1 MLAWYSLCQSNHPN
15 VNLLQTSQFDLFVS
29 SLSDFLPPTISAF
42 SVAPPLSQPSPS
54 HLHCLRRDRQCPPFR
69 LRLCGSNRP
78 GFPGAWSHGVRKRR
92 TEWLRTGTFY
102 SKNTCPQ
109 GSEYEH
115 SATDFVWCS
124 SSKCI
129 DFSPRSLNRTKIVY
143 RYIIYIK
150 IVRRSKS

>member
-1 MLAWYSLCQSNHPN
+1 MSTCSKPHNLICSLRAFPTFSR
-15 VNLLQTSQFDLFVS
+15 
-29 SLSDFLPPTISAF
+29 PPS
-42 SVAPPLSQPSPS
+42 PPSPS
-54 HLHCLRRDRQCPPFR
+54 PLRCLSLLHRIRPDRQCPPFR
-69 LRLCGSNRP
+69 LRLCDSNRP